1 MSETSKEP
9 ESRCSDDP
17 SDKQTLVSEKE
28 TGRIISETAR
38 LAQKHD
44 QTISLA
50 SDAQTADWVQ
60 PTCATDKEHDNTL
73 QQLAHGQNPD
83 RVSGVATAGRRA
95 RPVRYFGDYELI
107 EEIARGGM
115 GVVYKARQNTL
126 NRTVALKMILA
137 GQLASQ
143 ADVRRFRTEAEA
155 AGNLDHPNI
164 VPIYEVGEHEGQHF
178 FSMGFVEGESLE
190 AKVARGPLP
199 PREAVELT
207 LAVARAI
214 QYAHEKG
221 VIHRDL
227 KPANVLLDDRGQPR
241 VTDFGLAKRMGSTDG
256 MTAVDAIMG
265 TPSYMAPEQAAG
277 NMEMVGPLSDV
288 YALGSIL
295 YTLLVGRP
303 PFQSAN
309 PFDVLRQVIEQ
320 QPVPARALNAKVDA
334 DLDLIVL
341 KCLQKPA
348 ELRYQ
353 SAAALAS
360 DLEAYLTNEPI
371 SARSLRLT
379 DLVNQVFRD
388 TCHATVLQNWGRLWM
403 WHSLALLILCAA
415 TNLLRW
421 QQVGSR
427 GPYLLLW
434 SIGLSVWACIFWMLR
449 RRAGPVTFVERQI
462 VHIWAGHM
470 AVITMSFLIEIL
482 LDLPVLT
489 LSPLWAVTGGMVFLV
504 KAGILSGEFY
514 VQAAALFLTGI
525 IMALVPS
532 VGMLILGIVSAI
544 CFFYPGLKYHR
555 QFAGSP

>member
-1 MSETSKEP
+1 MISGTP
-9 ESRCSDDP
+9 
-17 SDKQTLVSEKE
+17 TLPQ
-28 TGRIISETAR
+28 RP
-38 LAQKHD
+38 D
-44 QTISLA
+44 QTMPLA
-50 SDAQTADWVQ
+50 SDAQTSDWSQ
-60 PTCATDKEHDNTL
+60 PTITTGKDDAETL
-73 QQLAHGQNPD
+73 IEIAHGQNSAA
-83 RVSGVATAGRRA
+83 VVEVAIAQPCGE
-95 RPVRYFGDYELI
+95 PVRIFGDYELL

-115 GVVYKARQNTL
+115 GVVYKARQRAL

-143 ADVRRFRTEAEA
+143 TDVRRFHTEAEA

-164 VPIYEVGEHEGQHF
+164 VPIYEVGECEGQHF

-190 AKVARGPLP
+190 AKVDRGPVQ

-207 LAVARAI
+207 MAIAHAI
-214 QYAHEKG
+214 QYAHERG

-241 VTDFGLAKRMGSTDG
+241 VTDFGLAKRMGSSDG
-256 MTAVDAIMG
+256 ITATDAIMG
-265 TPSYMAPEQAAG
+265 TPCYMAPEQALG
-277 NMEMVGPLSDV
+277 NMERVGPLADV
-288 YALGSIL
+288 YALGAIL
-295 YTLLVGRP
+295 YTLLTGHP

-309 PFDVLRQVIEQ
+309 PFDTLRQVIEQ
-320 QPVPARALNAKVDA
+320 QPVPARAFNPKVDA

-341 KCLQKPA
+341 KCLQKPP

-353 SAAALAS
+353 SAAALAA
-360 DLEAYLTNEPI
+360 DLGAYLTNEPI

-388 TCHATVLQNWGRLWM
+388 TCHALVLQNWGRLWM

-415 TNLLRW
+415 TNLLQW
-421 QQVGSR
+421 QHVVTR
-427 GPYLLLW
+427 GPYFLLW
-434 SIGLSVWACIFWMLR
+434 GIGLSGWAYIFWRLR

-489 LSPLWAVTGGMVFLV
+489 LSPLWALTGGMVFLI

-514 VQAAALFLTGI
+514 FQAAAQFLTGI

-532 VGMLILGIVSAI
+532 MGMLILGIVSAI

-555 QFAGSP
+555 QFAGSA